1 MARAT
6 VRWIT
11 KGQFLAVDSSKHSV
25 VLSTQDEENGI
36 GMKPSE
42 LLLVAVGGC
51 SSVDI
56 VSILQKKRQELTG
69 LEVEVTGEQDA
80 DPPWTFRK
88 IHVTYIVRGRGL
100 SEKAVADAIK
110 LSEEKYCSVSTT
122 LAQAVEITTEYRIVE
137 EAA

>member
-11 KGQFLAVDSSKHSV
+11 KGQFIGVDSSKHSV
-25 VLSTQDEENGI
+25 VLSTQDEDNGI

-42 LLLVAVGGC
+42 LLLLAVGGC

-56 VSILQKKRQELTG
+56 VSILQKKRQHLTG

-100 SEKAVADAIK
+100 AEKAVADAIK

-122 LAQAVEITTEYRIVE
+122 LARAVEITTEYRIVE

>member
-11 KGQFLAVDSSKHSV
+11 KGQFLGVDSSKHSV

-42 LLLVAVGGC
+42 LLLLAVGSC

-56 VSILQKKRQELTG
+56 VSILQKKRQNLTG
-69 LEVEVTGEQDA
+69 LEVEVSGEQDA

-88 IHVTYIVRGRGL
+88 IHVTYTVRGRGL

-122 LAQAVEITTEYRIVE
+122 LA
-137 EAA
+137 

>member
-1 MARAT
+1 MASAM

-42 LLLVAVGGC
+42 LLLAAVGGC
-51 SSVDI
+51 SAVD
-56 VSILQKKRQELTG
+56 VVNILQKKRQQLIG
-69 LEVEVTGEQDA
+69 LEIHINGEQDP

-88 IHVTYIVRGRGL
+88 IHVRYIVRGRDL
-100 SEKAVADAIK
+100 SEKAVADAIR

-122 LAQAVEITTEYRIVE
+122 LSQAVEFSTEYQIVQ
-137 EAA
+137 EA

>member
-1 MARAT
+1 MASAT

-42 LLLVAVGGC
+42 LLLAAVGGC
-51 SSVDI
+51 SAVD
-56 VSILQKKRQELTG
+56 VVNILQKKRQQLTG
-69 LEVEVTGEQDA
+69 LEIHVTAEQDP

-88 IHVTYIVRGRGL
+88 IHMRYVVRGRDL
-100 SEKAVADAIK
+100 SEKAVADAIR

-122 LAQAVEITTEYRIVE
+122 LSKAVDFSTEYQIVQE
-137 EAA
+137 T

>member
-11 KGQFLAVDSSKHSV
+11 KGQFLGVDSSKHSV

-42 LLLVAVGGC
+42 LLLLAVGGC

-56 VSILQKKRQELTG
+56 VSILQKKRQNLTG
-69 LEVEVTGEQDA
+69 LEVEVSGEQDA

-122 LAQAVEITTEYRIVE
+122 LAKAVEITTEYRIVE

>member
-1 MARAT
+1 MASAT

-42 LLLVAVGGC
+42 LLLAAVGGC
-51 SSVDI
+51 SAVD
-56 VSILQKKRQELTG
+56 VVNILQKKRQQLTG
-69 LEVEVTGEQDA
+69 LEIHVTAEQDP
-80 DPPWTFRK
+80 DPPWTFHK
-88 IHVTYIVRGRGL
+88 IHMRYVVRGRDL
-100 SEKAVADAIK
+100 SEKAVADAIR

-122 LAQAVEITTEYRIVE
+122 LSKAVDFSTEYQIVQE
-137 EAA
+137 T

>member
-1 MARAT
+1 MAYAT

-42 LLLVAVGGC
+42 LLLAAVGGC
-51 SSVDI
+51 SAVDI
-56 VSILQKKRQELTG
+56 VNILQKKRQQLTE
-69 LEVEVTGEQDA
+69 LEVQVHGEQDT

-88 IHVTYIVRGRGL
+88 IHVHYIVRGRDL
-100 SEKAVADAIK
+100 SEKAVADAIR

-122 LAQAVEITTEYRIVE
+122 LAKAVELSTDYQIIQEV
-137 EAA
+137 